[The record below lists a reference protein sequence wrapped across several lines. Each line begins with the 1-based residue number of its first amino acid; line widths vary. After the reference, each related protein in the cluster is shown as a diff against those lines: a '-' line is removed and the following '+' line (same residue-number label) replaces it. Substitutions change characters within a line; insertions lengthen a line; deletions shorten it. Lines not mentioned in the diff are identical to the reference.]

1 MGIDLAKLFSD
12 FGEACE
18 ELQKPMT
25 LEEAIDFLDP
35 ENVSLIPENSATR
48 IARMTKAKSIV
59 VKYARDKLA
68 EERKL

>member
-1 MGIDLAKLFSD
+1 MGIDIAKMFSD
-12 FGEACE
+12 FGEAYE

-48 IARMTKAKSIV
+48 IARITKAKSIV
-59 VKYARDKLA
+59 VKYARKCL
-68 EERKL
+68 EKEKE